1 MAHVMRYAG
10 GVFKPFH
17 EELMGEGALAIPF
30 RSLDMSAFDPGLVEE
45 ARLVWQDRAQT
56 EFRSIQ
62 LMARFLQEVMGAGDP
77 LDVYAGALDLIQ
89 DEIRHAA
96 LCAELCR
103 AMGAEPRFPDP
114 VAAPT
119 IPGYE
124 RAEWG
129 ERALHTAIVMVA
141 INETLSLGFI
151 EDLRA
156 RCEQPVVRGVLDA
169 TVEDEEGHQGFGW
182 AYIQQSLRRFPAAAL
197 PQWRKLAR
205 DAVAQHLDRAIPI
218 IRAIPVAER
227 RLDAWPDAARIQLG
241 LFGPER
247 QALVFWHTWR
257 ELLAPRL
264 IEVNLLSELPVSV
277 DKL

>member
-1 MAHVMRYAG
+1 MAHGMRYAG
-10 GVFKPFH
+10 GIFKPFH
-17 EELMGEGALAIPF
+17 DELMGESARAIPF
-30 RSLDMSAFDPGLVEE
+30 GSLDMSAFEPGLVEE
-45 ARLVWQDRAQT
+45 ARAVWGERAQT

-89 DEIRHAA
+89 DEVRHAA
-96 LCAELCR
+96 LCADLCR
-103 AMGAEPRFPDP
+103 AMGAQPRFPDP
-114 VAAPT
+114 VPAPT

-124 RAEWG
+124 QAAYG

-151 EDLRA
+151 EDLQA
-156 RCEQPVVRGVLDA
+156 RCEQPVVRAVLDA
-169 TVEDEEGHQGFGW
+169 TVEDEEGHQSFGW
-182 AYIQQSLRRFPAAAL
+182 TYIQQSLKRFPASTL
-197 PQWRKLAR
+197 PAWRKLAA
-205 DAVAQHLDRAIPI
+205 DAVKQHLDHALPI
-218 IRAIPVAER
+218 LRAIPVEQR
-227 RLDAWPDAARIQLG
+227 RLDAWPDADRIPLG
-241 LFGPER
+241 LFGPQR